1 MSQVKFEDL
10 GLSENLL
17 KGIYLY
23 GYIKPSQIQ
32 IEGIKAILTKKDC
45 VLQSQSGT
53 GKTATYLLGVLQLI
67 DTTVKTT
74 QGVIIVPT
82 RELAE
87 QIYDVAIQLGKHI
100 NLNVITCIGG
110 TSINESINEMK
121 NNPHLIIGTIGRID
135 HMIKS
140 KYLKTANIKII
151 VLDEADDMLSFG
163 FKDKVYDTL
172 CKINGNFQLCLLSA
186 TIPKNIRDLMTSLTR
201 NPIEILLKKS
211 EVSVKSIKQ
220 FYVDVEKEEYKLDTL
235 LDLFKIISTSQT
247 IIYCNTINKV
257 EWLAQKLEEN
267 HFPIVWVHGAIDQ
280 LERNKIVEEF
290 RTGKNRIL
298 LTTDLLA
305 RGIDIPEINLVINYD
320 LPASKEN
327 YIHRIGRSG
336 RFGRKGIAIN
346 FVKMEDES
354 DSRNFAKIRNYF
366 QIKIDYLPENISE
379 HIQ

>member
-1 MSQVKFEDL
+1 
-10 GLSENLL
+10 L
-17 KGIYLY
+17 KGIYLH
-23 GYIKPSQIQ
+23 GFINPSNIQ

-67 DTTVKTT
+67 DTTKKST
-74 QGVIIVPT
+74 QGIIIVPT

-87 QIYDVAIQLGKHI
+87 QIYSVASNLGKYIGLTI
-100 NLNVITCIGG
+100 NICIGG
-110 TSINESINEMK
+110 TSVSEAITEIK
-121 NNPHLIIGTIGRID
+121 KNPHLVIGTIGRID

-140 KYLKTANIKII
+140 KFLKTNDLKIT
-151 VLDEADDMLSFG
+151 VLDEADDMLSYG
-163 FKDKVYDTL
+163 SKDLVYNIL
-172 CKINGNFQLCLLSA
+172 CEIKSNYQLCLLSA
-186 TIPKNIRDLMTSLTR
+186 TIPKNIKELMISLTR
-201 NPIEILLKKS
+201 NPIEILLRKS
-211 EVSVKSIKQ
+211 EVSVQSIKQ

-267 HFPIVWVHGAIDQ
+267 EFPTAWIHGEVDQ
-280 LERNKIVEEF
+280 SDRNKVVDEF
-290 RTGKNRIL
+290 RNGKTRIL

-320 LPASKEN
+320 LPSSKEN

-354 DSRNFAKIRNYF
+354 DSRNFNKIRNYF
-366 QIKIDYLPENISE
+366 QIKIDYLPENIMDYL
-379 HIQ
+379 Q

>member
-1 MSQVKFEDL
+1 VKFEDL

-17 KGIYLY
+17 KGIYLH
-23 GYIKPSQIQ
+23 GFINPSNIQ

-67 DTTVKTT
+67 DTTKKST
-74 QGVIIVPT
+74 QGIIIVPT

-87 QIYDVAIQLGKHI
+87 QIYSVASNLGKYIGLTI
-100 NLNVITCIGG
+100 NICIGG
-110 TSINESINEMK
+110 TSVSEAITEIK
-121 NNPHLIIGTIGRID
+121 KNPHLVIGTIGRID

-140 KYLKTANIKII
+140 KFLKTNDLKIT
-151 VLDEADDMLSFG
+151 VLDEADDMLSYG
-163 FKDKVYDTL
+163 SKDLVYNIL
-172 CKINGNFQLCLLSA
+172 CEIKSNYQLCLLSA
-186 TIPKNIRDLMTSLTR
+186 TIPKNIKELMISLTR
-201 NPIEILLKKS
+201 NPIEILLRKS
-211 EVSVKSIKQ
+211 EVSVQSIKQ

-267 HFPIVWVHGAIDQ
+267 EFPTAWIHGEVDQ
-280 LERNKIVEEF
+280 SDRNKVVDEF
-290 RTGKNRIL
+290 RNGKTRIL

-320 LPASKEN
+320 LPSSKEN

-354 DSRNFAKIRNYF
+354 DSRNFNKIRNYF
-366 QIKIDYLPENISE
+366 QIKIDYLPENIMDYL
-379 HIQ
+379 Q